1 MQYNNETIRVKNRE
15 GKGKGMEGDGRREG
29 GQGLV
34 VSEGNGSLTTI
45 WMSGKLKYRF
55 YKDTY
60 TLLG

>member
-1 MQYNNETIRVKNRE
+1 MEEGE

-29 GQGLV
+29 GQGPV
-34 VSEGNGSLTTI
+34 VSEGNGSLTPI